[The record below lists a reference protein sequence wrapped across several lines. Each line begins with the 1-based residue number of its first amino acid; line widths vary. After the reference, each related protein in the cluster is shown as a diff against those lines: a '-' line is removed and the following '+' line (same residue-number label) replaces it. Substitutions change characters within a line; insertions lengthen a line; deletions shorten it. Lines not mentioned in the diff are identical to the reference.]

1 MKYWIYLNRMQV
13 SKEKIFNHVKNSAFF
28 KNVPDNFIQWMIDRS
43 QVLQFE
49 QDQLIYEQGA
59 AAEKM
64 YLLVSGETALYIE
77 DEDQEYLINGCQP
90 GDAFGVEVLASQA
103 LRLTYSRAMKNS
115 ILLAIPQKILLRI
128 AEEYSS
134 FRIQVELALQSLNFL
149 LKKPMDWLQ
158 DNEVVHYIN
167 REHPLIL
174 AFRVVKPL
182 LVALA
187 LLILTFVFTNA
198 EVLTANTALWTGSL
212 IGVFCLGWGI
222 WNAFDWM
229 NDFYVVTNQRV
240 VFLEKIALVYDSR
253 KETPLNAILSIAKHT
268 TFSGRMYH
276 FGDVVMRTFTGLI
289 KFKNVANVE
298 DVITIVEAQWLNLKH
313 TAIQENDD
321 PEDVLRKQLLNESMP
336 DNGSQQKN
344 MNSIKKETISQEY
357 HADLFSRLL
366 RLRLVEGDTI
376 IYRTHWFVFIRKTIL
391 PFLGLLLSTVFT
403 LAPQQGWFGLV
414 AEGTGTYRAIVA
426 GIGIVMAIWWLY
438 STADWRN
445 DYFMITP
452 EQVVDVYRKPVGM
465 EERRAAP
472 IRNIQ
477 TIEYKRQNV
486 FGLLFNFG
494 TVFIRIGDVEFTFDY
509 VPNPSYVQQEIFS
522 RFQSLKDREQ
532 KENASLNNERLANWM
547 EAYHRVYRDNEQS
560 DGEEEETRN

>member
-212 IGVFCLGWGI
+212 IAVFCLGWGI

-240 VFLEKIALVYDSR
+240 VFLEKIALIYDSR

-344 MNSIKKETISQEY
+344 MNSIKEETISQEY

-403 LAPQQGWFGLV
+403 LAPRQGWFGLV